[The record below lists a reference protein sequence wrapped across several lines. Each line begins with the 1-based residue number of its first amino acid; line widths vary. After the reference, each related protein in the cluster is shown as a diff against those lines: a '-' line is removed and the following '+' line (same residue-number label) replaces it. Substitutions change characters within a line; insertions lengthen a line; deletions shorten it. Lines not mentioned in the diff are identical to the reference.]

1 MTRQGPTT
9 PGRHRRR
16 PGRVPGPPGAKARV
30 QRVPRVPRGP
40 VAAKAE
46 AGPAGVREAREALLA
61 LLAGTQR
68 GAAASA
74 DRAAAVDAQVDVLQ
88 GLGAECRPWAGGGE
102 EEADGQWAVLY
113 STEEDTRAFMRLP
126 LVEPQIFQTVDTA
139 AMRISNHIV
148 LAPGTSLRADAPLE
162 IVSESRIR
170 YFFESLNIEVF
181 GLALPKIPV
190 RGRVG
195 GWSDTVVYTESGESS
210 TLRIL
215 RNFRKDLII
224 LERREAALA

>member
-1 MTRQGPTT
+1 M
-9 PGRHRRR
+9 
-16 PGRVPGPPGAKARV
+16 PGAGPRAAEARL
-30 QRVPRVPRGP
+30 PRLPGGP
-40 VAAKAE
+40 AAAKAE
-46 AGPAGVREAREALLA
+46 AEAGAGGAGGAGVREAREELLA
-61 LLAGTQR
+61 LLEGTER

-88 GLGAECRPWAGGGE
+88 GLGADCRPWAAGRG

-113 STEEDTRAFMRLP
+113 TTEEDTRAFLRLP
-126 LVEPQIFQTVDTA
+126 LLQPEIFQTVDTA

>member
-16 PGRVPGPPGAKARV
+16 PGRVPGPPGAEARL
-30 QRVPRVPRGP
+30 PRVPRGP

-46 AGPAGVREAREALLA
+46 AGAAGVREAREALLA

-88 GLGAECRPWAGGGE
+88 GLGAECRPWAGE

-113 STEEDTRAFMRLP
+113 TTEADTRAFMRLP

-170 YFFESLNIEVF
+170 YFFESLHISVF
-181 GLALPKIPV
+181 GLALPKFPV

>member
-1 MTRQGPTT
+1 MTRQGPPT

-16 PGRVPGPPGAKARV
+16 PGRVPGPPGAEARL
-30 QRVPRVPRGP
+30 PRGP

-46 AGPAGVREAREALLA
+46 PGAAGVREAREALLT

-88 GLGAECRPWAGGGE
+88 GLGAECRPWAAGGE
-102 EEADGQWAVLY
+102 GEADGQWVVLW
-113 STEEDTRAFMRLP
+113 STEEDTRAFLRLP

-170 YFFESLNIEVF
+170 YFFESLHISVF
-181 GLALPKIPV
+181 GLALPKVPV